1 MIGNIIHVYWTLDI
15 VLVLFIFIIIFELS
29 SYCYLIFVYLTITK
43 RKIKP
48 FKMSINTLQSINHI
62 NEYLI

>member
-29 SYCYLIFVYLTITK
+29 SYCYLIFAYLIITK
-43 RKIKP
+43 RKIKT